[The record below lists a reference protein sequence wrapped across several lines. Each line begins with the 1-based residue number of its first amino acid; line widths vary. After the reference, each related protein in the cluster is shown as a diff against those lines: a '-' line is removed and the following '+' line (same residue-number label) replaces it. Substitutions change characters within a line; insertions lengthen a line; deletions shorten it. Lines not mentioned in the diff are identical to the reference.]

1 MSNNIPNSTRRTFVK
16 GVGAAAVTTLAA
28 TAFFVGKNQLSAHAA
43 ASQEVTHHSTIG
55 NGINVLLVHGG
66 FVDGDSWD
74 SVISLLQASG
84 FHVLAVQNPNTSLND
99 DVNTTSQA
107 LATLSGPTI
116 LVGHS
121 YGGGV
126 ITNAGS
132 TAAAA
137 NVKALVYIAAFGPD
151 QGETLFQVA
160 GNFPPE
166 PGPSQHL
173 IPAYTSDAV
182 IVDPVYFPADFMQ
195 DVDLTQAKIYAAL
208 EKPFG
213 NACVS
218 QTTGVPAWKSLPS
231 WYLVS
236 TEDHMINPD
245 AQRFMAQRMNATI
258 SEVAS
263 SHASPISHPYQVFK
277 TIVAASQSIQK

>member
-1 MSNNIPNSTRRTFVK
+1 M
-16 GVGAAAVTTLAA
+16 
-28 TAFFVGKNQLSAHAA
+28 
-43 ASQEVTHHSTIG
+43 
-55 NGINVLLVHGG
+55 NVLLVHGG
-66 FVDGDSWD
+66 FVDADSWD
-74 SVISLLQASG
+74 LVIALLQASG
-84 FHVLAVQNPNTSLND
+84 FHVLAVQNPNTSLRD
-99 DVNTTSQA
+99 DVNVTSQA
-107 LATLSGPTI
+107 LAYLSGPTI

-121 YGGGV
+121 YGGAV

-132 TAAAA
+132 TASAA

-160 GNFPPE
+160 STFPPE

-182 IVDPVYFPADFMQ
+182 IVDPVYFPTDFMG
-195 DVDLTQAKIYAAL
+195 DVNLAQAKVYAAL

-213 NACVS
+213 TACVS

-245 AQRFMAQRMNATI
+245 AQRFMARRMKATI
-258 SEVAS
+258 SEVAA
-263 SHASPISHPYQVFK
+263 SHASMLSHPYEVFK
-277 TIVAASQSIQK
+277 TIVAASRNIER